1 MNKILLT
8 GIVSAL
14 FLVCSSYSLSIFAEE
29 TPSPETMDPITE
41 MEGSLEIWITLAH
54 WTTGVATVV
63 LAIALIRTFHHM
75 QAVTKMTTLETED
88 RLRPWIA
95 PTGPI
100 KKMEKSISDDCQF
113 DITIKN
119 YGEIAANAVTAKFVK
134 STEPLT
140 RESLQSN
147 NVNSYDLGPVM
158 PTMEKHFWFFIDSE
172 TWKKVKIGTEKLFTI
187 LYFEYSHAGKKSGYG
202 MISEYNSSTG
212 NFVHRDMWINDEK
225 SVP

>member
-8 GIVSAL
+8 GIVSAF
-14 FLVCSSYSLSIFAEE
+14 FLVSSSYSLSIFAEE
-29 TPSPETMDPITE
+29 TPETMDHVTE
-41 MEGSLEIWITLAH
+41 MGGSLEMWIALAH
-54 WTTGVATVV
+54 WTTGIGTVV
-63 LAIALIRTFHHM
+63 LAVALIKTFKHM
-75 QAVTKMTTLETED
+75 EAVTKMTSIETEY

-172 TWKKVKIGTEKLFTI
+172 TWEKAKIGTEKLFTI
-187 LYFEYSHAGKKSGYG
+187 IYFEYSHAGKKSGYG
-202 MISEYNSSTG
+202 MLSEYNSTTK
-212 NFVHRDMWINDEK
+212 NFIHKEMWID
-225 SVP
+225 